1 MSLINIRPYMPDDAM
16 SGIAGLSRR
25 LPYEADVVVI
35 GGGIMG
41 LASAYY
47 LAARGQSVIVLERDR
62 LASQQSG
69 RNWGFV
75 RTQYRD
81 AAEMELAIGA
91 LSIWRGLEREL
102 GLPIGWRETG
112 CLFAARDEA
121 EATLFEN
128 WVNQTASFG
137 GGAVMLSGQE
147 TADRLPH
154 LARAAAGAL
163 YTATDGQ
170 AEPQQATC
178 AFAHAARLAGAQIFE
193 DCGVLAI
200 EDDGG
205 AVSAVLTEHGAI
217 RTKVVICAA
226 GAMSHRLLRP
236 LGLHLPQ
243 QVVRNTVSLTRP
255 LPVISVPSFCGF
267 GIGLRQR
274 ADGSCI
280 ISAESESDVDLT
292 LGSFR
297 DVGFF
302 MSSYLANRRNFK
314 LSFGRAFFDD
324 LYERLV
330 FDRRQRSVEPRRP
343 HLPANLPRASQ
354 IAKMLGDLFGL
365 SGEVGIERSWAG
377 AIDALPDAIP
387 VIDGE
392 TGVSG
397 LVVATG
403 FSGHGF
409 GLGPAIGKAVAD
421 IVMSGRSTFDLAP
434 FRLDRFVR
442 GTFGQPHAP
451 L

>member
-1 MSLINIRPYMPDDAM
+1 MSLINVRPYIPDDAL
-16 SGIAGLSRR
+16 SGVAEETQR
-25 LPYEADVVVI
+25 LPHASDVVVI

-41 LASAYY
+41 LATAYY
-47 LAARGQSVIVLERDR
+47 LAVQGQSVVVLERDR
-62 LASQQSG
+62 VASQQSG

-81 AAEMELAIGA
+81 PAEMELAIGA
-91 LSIWRGLEREL
+91 LRIWRGLEREL

-121 EATLFEN
+121 EYALFEN
-128 WVNQTASFG
+128 WVTETAGFG
-137 GGAVMLSGQE
+137 GGAVMLGRQE
-147 TADRLPH
+147 TGDRLPH
-154 LARAAAGAL
+154 LTRSAVGAL

-170 AEPQQATC
+170 AEPQQATR
-178 AFAHAARLAGAQIFE
+178 AFAHAARLSGAQIFE

-200 EDDGG
+200 EAEGG
-205 AVSAVLTEHGAI
+205 AVSGVLTEHGTI
-217 RTKVVICAA
+217 RTKAVVCTA
-226 GAMSHRLLRP
+226 GAVSHRLLQP
-236 LGLHLPQ
+236 LGLQLPQ

-255 LPVISVPSFCGF
+255 LPLISAPSFCGF
-267 GIGLRQR
+267 GVGLRQR
-274 ADGSCI
+274 PDGSCI

-292 LGSFR
+292 LESFR
-297 DVGFF
+297 DAGFF

-314 LSFGRAFFDD
+314 LSFGRPFFDD
-324 LYERLV
+324 LYGRLV

-343 HLPANLPRASQ
+343 HLPANLRRVSQ
-354 IAKMLGDLFGL
+354 IASIVGELFGV
-365 SGEVGIERSWAG
+365 SGEIGIERSWAG

-409 GLGPAIGKAVAD
+409 GLGPAVGKSVAE
-421 IVMSGRSTFDLAP
+421 IVMSGRSTSDIAS

-442 GTFGQPHAP
+442 GAFGRPHAP